1 MGFDKSRT
9 IYFAM
14 DRTTCSRFVGTCS
27 KDIAIMDNIQHK
39 LEAAGLKVKR
49 ITGRGLDRGNGPNCY
64 YNMQYLYD
72 NDIHDAIL
80 LHLYNGLDAACI
92 KEIGTNGNDN
102 RGRKVRA
109 NGNDVILAWFW
120 DAWDCI
126 HPGGKGYKYVPAQS
140 DTRTTMSSPLQYM
153 EANKIVGICVSSDN
167 PNLAKGDYTGDLV
180 AEEVIKLFDNTTSTT
195 TTTETSTTTETNN
208 NGKTLKEET
217 IEKIYTKAYY
227 SDIFTV
233 KTDENGTFQLPVK
246 LPYVGEY
253 NVNYTFAGNK
263 EYISSTRT
271 NKIENYTGELFKP
284 KLLMTRTTKNYG
296 TGQEAEV
303 TEVGSIAGQK
313 HTTTETTVIKY
324 ETDGNKT
331 TTTTKDS
338 DSEIISPPSIT
349 PSTPSTDSS
358 SPSSPSSPSVIT
370 VNGKDPYQEKIPLT
384 ADGKPQ
390 ISSMVTNNKTYEMV
404 DLNKSYTLTR
414 EQYTSVFYRDSKIMQ
429 LNDYKM
435 TPYVSFE
442 CAEEPNKMMVLER
455 ERWNMVEE
463 SYHYYMVK
471 GNGKKWSYSV
481 VPYPEKLVID
491 FKNKASYFDGT
502 KTNWKGEKGN
512 IYYCGDNQNLGRTC
526 GPTASS
532 VTTQVVHN
540 YYSER
545 RFNEDYVHVIK
556 GSAPDTLRDAF
567 KYFGLT
573 GTLFYK
579 VNDAV
584 AWLKQGKPVVYHTDD
599 HYIALC
605 DRSSDGDILVLNSTT
620 SSGYAPYTG
629 WRTEKTVR
637 DAYAGAGVLVA
648 LNWNIKNDDK
658 QKLNNYFQSM
668 GGAWKKKEN
677 KKETVRYYQLH

>member
-1 MGFDKSRT
+1 MAFSKNRT
-9 IYFAM
+9 VYFAM
-14 DRTTCSRFVGTCS
+14 DTTTGNLS
-27 KDIAIMDNIQHK
+27 KDHAIMDNIQGK
-39 LEAAGLKVKR
+39 LEAVGITVKR
-49 ITGRGLDRGNGPNCY
+49 VAGNKGRGPSAM
-64 YNMQYLYD
+64 YNNMKYLYEH
-72 NDIHDAIL
+72 DIHDAIM
-80 LHLYNGLDAACI
+80 LHLMNGVDPSNILEVATVD
-92 KEIGTNGNDN
+92 GNDN
-102 RGRKVRA
+102 RGRAVRA
-109 NGNDVILAWFW
+109 MGNDVILAWFYGSC
-120 DAWDCI
+120 DCV
-126 HPGGKGYKYVPAQS
+126 HPGGSCYNQVRASETSKPLS
-140 DTRTTMSSPLQYM
+140 HPLQVM
-153 EANKIVGICVSSDN
+153 ERNNIKAICERKDYNGDKIAEDVIALFGETTQSS
-167 PNLAKGDYTGDLV
+167 
-180 AEEVIKLFDNTTSTT
+180 
-195 TTTETSTTTETNN
+195 TTTETATTTETNN

-253 NVNYTFAGNK
+253 SINYTFAGNK

-349 PSTPSTDSS
+349 PSTPSTPTTD
-358 SPSSPSSPSVIT
+358 PSSPSSPSVIT

-390 ISSMVTNNKTYEMV
+390 IQSMVTNNKTYEMV
-404 DLNKSYTLTR
+404 DLTKTYTLTR

-442 CAEEPNKMMVLER
+442 CAEEPNKIMVLER

-471 GNGKKWSYSV
+471 GNGRKGYTV
-481 VPYPEKLVID
+481 IPYPEKLVID
-491 FKNKASYFDGT
+491 FKNKVSYFDGN

-512 IYYCGDNQNLGRTC
+512 IYYCGDNQNYGRTC

-532 VTTQVVHN
+532 VTTQVLHN

-545 RFNEDYVHVIK
+545 RFDQDYVHAK
-556 GSAPDTLRDAF
+556 ANGGSGADTLRKALI
-567 KYFGLT
+567 YFGFSARLYSKT
-573 GTLFYK
+573 T
-579 VNDAV
+579 DAIN
-584 AWLKQGKPVVYHTDD
+584 WIKNGKPVVCHVYD
-599 HYIALC
+599 HYVALC
-605 DRSSDGDILVLNSTT
+605 DTASDGTILVLNSTT
-620 SSGYAPYTG
+620 STLKDYAPYTG
-629 WRTEKTVR
+629 WSTEKNIR
-637 DAYAGAGVLVA
+637 NHYGGEGVLVS
-648 LNWNIKNDDK
+648 LNWNIKNDEK
-658 QKLNNYFQSM
+658 LKLNNYFQSM

-677 KKETVRYYQLH
+677 KKETVRYYQLY